1 MTGKIALV
9 DSYGAYLS
17 VKEGRLQLRLR
28 EKGEY
33 KTLWDV
39 APVEL
44 DSIVFTV
51 DGASLSASAIHSA
64 AMFGL
69 DIVFLKGD
77 RPIARLLPATYGS
90 TMRNWLS
97 QLRTFKNREAT
108 VQLAREFI
116 LGKIRNQ
123 RMILLEYSYL
133 SKRAGA
139 HGPYFWAEAENLK
152 DSTATLTEAKSIEE
166 ILNVEAHTARIYWA
180 SISKILPENL
190 NFTQRLPRSRMPSN
204 GEVDPFN
211 IALNIGYSALLKECW
226 RAVFLA
232 GLNPYV
238 GFLHKPRPG
247 RMSLVL
253 DLMEEFR
260 APCVD
265 RPLIAQARRD
275 PDLFMKLSRRD
286 DREPVKQVWRIV
298 SNCIAQSEADYRNLI
313 NTQARLLAKHLRKT
327 DLYKAYRSRW

>member
-1 MTGKIALV
+1 MTGKTALI
-9 DSYGAYLS
+9 DNYGAYLS
-17 VKEGRLQLRLR
+17 VKEGRLQLRMR
-28 EKGEY
+28 GDGGF

-44 DSIVFTV
+44 DSIIFTV
-51 DGASLSASAIHSA
+51 DGASLSTSAVHA
-64 AMFGL
+64 AAEFGL

-77 RPIARLLPATYGS
+77 RPVARIIPATYGS
-90 TMRNWLS
+90 TMKNWLS
-97 QLRTFKNREAT
+97 QLRTYKSREAT
-108 VQLAREFI
+108 VQLARMFI
-116 LGKIRNQ
+116 SGKIHNQ
-123 RMILLEYSYL
+123 RMILLEYSHL
-133 SKRAGA
+133 SKRSGA
-139 HGPYFWAEAENLK
+139 HGPYFWSEADNLK
-152 DSTATLTEAKSIEE
+152 ESTEALAKTTSIEE
-166 ILNVEAHTARIYWA
+166 VLNIEAHTARIYWA
-180 SISKILPENL
+180 SVSKILPERL
-190 NFTQRLPRSRMPSN
+190 NFTQRIPRSRMPSD
-204 GEVDPFN
+204 GGVDPFN

-226 RAVFLA
+226 RAIFLA

-238 GFLHKPRPG
+238 GFLHRPRPG

-298 SNCIAQSEADYRNLI
+298 LNCMAQSEGDYRNII
-313 NTQARLLAKHLRKT
+313 NAQARLLAKHLRKT
-327 DLYKAYRSRW
+327 DVYKPYKSRW